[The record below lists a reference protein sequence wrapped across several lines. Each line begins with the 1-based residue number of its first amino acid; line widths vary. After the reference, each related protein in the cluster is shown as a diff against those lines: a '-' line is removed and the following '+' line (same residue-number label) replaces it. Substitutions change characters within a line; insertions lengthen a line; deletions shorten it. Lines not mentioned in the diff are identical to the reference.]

1 STIPFFSTVEGDWID
16 TEALDAGYWYRNLRR
31 TVRFEEA
38 VRALAGQDHTAFVE
52 VSAHPVLAMSIQ
64 DTAEDA
70 VVTGTLRR
78 DEGGLDRFLT
88 SLGELWVHGIDVD
101 WAQAFAGTG
110 AHHTDLPTYAFQHR
124 RYWLDAPPAE
134 AVPTPVLD
142 DVDARFWEAVESGD
156 LESLASTLDVE
167 GEAEQSSLGSVLP
180 ALSAWRQQR
189 RTRSTLDR
197 WRYRLEWKRIAE
209 RPDENTRPGT
219 WLLVVPAEVDDD
231 AWAVAAGKVLAQ
243 GGATVIPLAWTAADG
258 DREQLARRIGEIGAL
273 DGVLSLLALDETPHP
288 RHPEVPLG
296 LAGTLQLVQAL
307 GDAGVDVPLWLAT
320 RGAVSAG
327 GADPT
332 VVREAQAQV
341 WGLGRVVGLEYPQ
354 RWGGLV
360 DLPEAPE
367 ERALARL
374 RGVLAAR
381 AAGDE
386 DQLALRAEGVFA
398 LRLRRAPVA
407 ETRAVREWKPQ
418 GTVLITGGTGAL
430 GGRVARRLAQRG
442 AQHLVLVSRR
452 GAQAPGA
459 EELRAELTGIGV
471 RVTVAACDVTD
482 RVALAGLLERLRA
495 DKSPVR
501 SVVHTAGAA
510 PYASLAE
517 TDLTMLSEVASG
529 KVTGAVHL
537 DELLADDELDAFV
550 LFSSSA
556 GVWGAGGQGAY
567 AAANAHLD
575 ALAQRRRA
583 LGRPATSVAWGA
595 WAESGMLTDNGAEEH
610 MSRLGVLAMDPELAL
625 EAFQQALD
633 HDENCTVVA
642 DVDWAR
648 FAPGFAAA
656 RPRPLLDDLPE
667 ARQALLDSTS
677 GDPAAGDGGD
687 AGAGASLADRLGA
700 MTAPERDRTL
710 LGLVRSQA
718 AAVLRHD
725 GADGVGENRAFNELG
740 FDSLTAVE
748 LRNRLQKATGLRL
761 STALVFDHPTPVDL
775 AAHLRDRLVGPEG
788 DGAGSA
794 IAELDRLEAAVFSLS
809 PADEDL
815 RTTITSRLAVLL
827 SRLGGSEESAPA
839 ADAAGAD
846 VEERLGTASDN
857 EIFDFINREFGK
869 S

>member
-1 STIPFFSTVEGDWID
+1 ED
-16 TEALDAGYWYRNLRR
+16 
-31 TVRFEEA
+31 A
-38 VRALAGQDHTAFVE
+38 VRALAEQDHTVFVE

-70 VVTGTLRR
+70 AVTGTLRR
-78 DEGGLDRFLT
+78 DDGGLDRFLA
-88 SLGELWVHGIDVD
+88 SLGELWTHGVDVD
-101 WAQAFAGTG
+101 WAQAFTGTG
-110 AHHTDLPTYAFQHR
+110 AHHVELPTYAFQRR
-124 RYWLDAPPAE
+124 RYWLDAPATEAAPA
-134 AVPTPVLD
+134 PVLD
-142 DVDARFWEAVESGD
+142 DVDTRFWEAVESGD

-167 GEAEQSSLGSVLP
+167 GEEEQSSLGSVLP

-197 WRYRLEWKRIAE
+197 WRYRLAWKRIQE
-209 RPDENTRPGT
+209 RSDETAGPGT
-219 WLLVVPAEVDDD
+219 WLLVVPARAGED
-231 AWAVAAGKVLAQ
+231 AWGVAAGEALTD
-243 GGATVIPLAWTAADG
+243 GGATVVPLAWNAADG
-258 DREQLARRIGEIGAL
+258 DREQLAGRIREISENGEIGAF
-273 DGVLSLLALDETPHP
+273 DGVLSLLALDEAPHP

-320 RGAVSAG
+320 RGAVCTG

-341 WGLGRVVGLEYPQ
+341 WGLGRVVGLEHPQ

-374 RGVLAAR
+374 RGVLAAD
-381 AAGDE
+381 AAGSE
-386 DQLALRAEGVFA
+386 DQLALRPEGVFA

-430 GGRVARRLAQRG
+430 GGRVARRLAHRG

-459 EELRAELTGIGV
+459 EALRAELTGIGV

-482 RVALAGLLERLRA
+482 RAALAGLLERLRA
-495 DKSPVR
+495 DGSPVR

-556 GVWGAGGQGAY
+556 GIWGAGGQGAY

-575 ALAQRRRA
+575 ALVQRRRS

-625 EAFQQALD
+625 EALQQALD
-633 HDENCTVVA
+633 HDESCTVVA

-667 ARQALLDSTS
+667 ARQALIDSTPD
-677 GDPAAGDGGD
+677 DPAAGDGD

-700 MTAPERDRTL
+700 MTATERDRTL
-710 LGLVRSQA
+710 LDLVRSQA

-725 GADGVGENRAFNELG
+725 GHDGVGEDRAFKELG

-761 STALVFDHPTPVDL
+761 STGLVFDHPTPADL
-775 AAHLRDRLVGPEG
+775 AAHLRDRLVGPEA
-788 DGAGSA
+788 DGTGSA

-815 RTTITSRLAVLL
+815 RTTITSRLEVLL
-827 SRLGGSEESAPA
+827 SRLGGSQESAPA
-839 ADAAGAD
+839 GGAADAD